1 MRHSYTPIFKDVLTS
16 RVWALPDAHLRVWL
30 WLQLQADPEGFI
42 CADVTGV
49 AVGARVSGKDAREAL
64 EVLSL
69 ADADADP
76 RDPDEGRLIARVP
89 GGWCVLGVDERNEQ
103 VRRESKRARNNSY
116 MRAYR
121 ARAANDSI
129 TESSPNVTQS
139 AVPASRAPASDL
151 ESSLENPKS
160 GAAAD
165 PDYLERAQTVP
176 AVAAAA
182 AAANVELI
190 GFDAYERQAQSYGT
204 TLVPPSVV
212 YAIPAT
218 WQPSQ
223 SLRDDATMAGVSNL
237 DERLAVLRSGP
248 IGGVRGVFENAI
260 EDYVRALFGKW
271 RTWDETDRAKANK
284 PRGQSYRDRPEDTLT
299 TTQAASAFRPSAD
312 HENFCAKHNLD
323 LTHAVKLYR
332 QSPEHDKVGFAESE
346 RRFLA
351 RLKCWQVT
359 GTFHPDGPLPKAKRA
374 EREGAAA

>member
-76 RDPDEGRLIARVP
+76 SDVNQGRLLERVP
-89 GGWCVLGVDERNEQ
+89 KGWRVVGHEET
-103 VRRESKRARNNSY
+103 RELAKREAQNARNRKF
-116 MRAYR
+116 MRKSR
-121 ARAANDSI
+121 AATKAANDT
-129 TESSPNVTQS
+129 TEVDAVDASVDAPKPKPKSKPLTEDSETPPTPS
-139 AVPASRAPASDL
+139 AVDGLIGPD
-151 ESSLENPKS
+151 EY
-160 GAAAD
+160 AA
-165 PDYLERAQTVP
+165 L
-176 AVAAAA
+176 
-182 AAANVELI
+182 
-190 GFDAYERQAQSYGT
+190 GFDA
-204 TLVPPSVV
+204 PSRIVSGPTIDK
-212 YAIPAT
+212 IPAS
-218 WQPSQ
+218 WQPSDA
-223 SLRDDATMAGVSNL
+223 LRAEATIAGVRNFDDRLKNL
-237 DERLAVLRSGP
+237 RAGP
-248 IGGVRGVFENAI
+248 VGGTRGIFETDI
-260 EDYVRALFGKW
+260 DGYVASFFGKW
-271 RTWDETDRAKANK
+271 RTWDETDAAKAAAAASK

-312 HENFCAKHNLD
+312 HEKFCAKHELD

-346 RRFLA
+346 RRFLE
-351 RLKCWQVT
+351 RLKCWAVT